1 MKDSG
6 ADVVP
11 EKLGSPINFK
21 IVGVIAGLVLG
32 FHFLVNYLAELD
44 EYALTSDAFIYAF
57 SMFIPLFVSAFAFLT
72 SKRYSGA
79 LVYSKAYVMLGFAFA
94 FMFLA
99 ELTYFVYEQILD
111 LDPYPSIADVFF
123 FVFYPLIIAYLIINL
138 KFFAPKLSK
147 SGLVFIIGLPIIVTL
162 TYVYFIIIPYVTD
175 TTLSGFGIFEIIE
188 DFGSFDF
195 YYGIIFITAASVTLG
210 LAIHTAKIFRG
221 GLIGT
226 AWLILVVGIILNLI
240 GDTWY
245 YYSEVTTG
253 YLLSDPVNLCW
264 YSSYLLILYA
274 LYKHKKS
281 L

>member
-1 MKDSG
+1 MKDPG
-6 ADVVP
+6 AEVVP

-21 IVGVIAGLVLG
+21 IIGVIAGIVLG
-32 FHFLVNYLAELD
+32 FHFLVNNLAESDASLS
-44 EYALTSDAFIYAF
+44 TSDALVSGF
-57 SMFIPLFVSAFAFLT
+57 SLIIPISVSIFAFAT

-79 LVYSKAYVMLGFAFA
+79 LVYSKAYVMLGVAFL
-94 FMFLA
+94 FMFFA
-99 ELTYFVYEQILD
+99 ELTYVLYEQVLD

-138 KFFAPKLSK
+138 KFFAPKISK
-147 SGLVFIIGLPIIVTL
+147 SGLALIIGMPIIATL
-162 TYVYFIIIPYVTD
+162 TYVYFIIAPYADD
-175 TTLSGFGIFEIIE
+175 TALTGGLFEIIE

-195 YYGIIFITAASVTLG
+195 YYGIIFIAAASITLG

-226 AWLILVVGIILNLI
+226 AWLILVLGIILNLI

-253 YLLSDPVNLCW
+253 YSLTDPVNLCW
-264 YSSYLLILYA
+264 YSAYLLILYA
-274 LYKHKKS
+274 LYKHKKA

>member
-1 MKDSG
+1 MKEPG
-6 ADVVP
+6 AEVVP

-21 IVGVIAGLVLG
+21 IIGVIAGIVLG
-32 FHFLVNYLAELD
+32 FHFLVNYLGES
-44 EYALTSDAFIYAF
+44 ESTMSSSDALVSGF
-57 SMFIPLFVSAFAFLT
+57 SLIIPISVSIFAFLT
-72 SKRYSGA
+72 SRRYSGA
-79 LVYSKAYVMLGFAFA
+79 LVYSKAYVMLGVAFLLMFFA
-94 FMFLA
+94 
-99 ELTYFVYEQILD
+99 EVTYIVYDLVLD

-123 FVFYPLIIAYLIINL
+123 FLFYPLIIAYLIINL
-138 KFFAPKLSK
+138 KFFAPKISK
-147 SGLVFIIGLPIIVTL
+147 SGLALIIGMPIIATIS
-162 TYVYFIIIPYVTD
+162 YVYLIIAPYLTE
-175 TTLSGFGIFEIIE
+175 TTLSEFGIFEIIE

-195 YYGIIFITAASVTLG
+195 YYGIIFIAAASVTLG
-210 LAIHTAKIFRG
+210 LAIHTATIFRG

-253 YLLSDPVNLCW
+253 YALTDPVNLCW

-274 LYKHKKS
+274 LYKHKKA

>member
-1 MKDSG
+1 MKDPG
-6 ADVVP
+6 AEVVP

-21 IVGVIAGLVLG
+21 IVAIIAGIVLG
-32 FHFLVNYLAELD
+32 FHFLVNSLAELD
-44 EYALTSDAFIYAF
+44 QHALSSDALIYGFSMIIPVSVSIFAF
-57 SMFIPLFVSAFAFLT
+57 ST
-72 SKRYSGA
+72 SRRYSGT
-79 LVYSKAYVMLGFAFA
+79 LVYSKAYVMLGVAFLL
-94 FMFLA
+94 MFFA
-99 ELTYFVYEQILD
+99 ELTYFIYEQILD

-138 KFFAPKLSK
+138 KFFAPKISK
-147 SGLVFIIGLPIIVTL
+147 SGLALIIGMPIIATIS
-162 TYVYFIIIPYVTD
+162 YVYFIISPYVTD
-175 TTLSGFGIFEIIE
+175 NTLTEYGLFGIIE

-195 YYGIIFITAASVTLG
+195 YYGIIFIAAASITLG
-210 LAIHTAKIFRG
+210 FAIHTAKIFRG

-226 AWLILVVGIILNLI
+226 AWLILVLGIILNLV

-253 YLLSDPVNLCW
+253 YSLSDPVNLCW

-274 LYKHKKS
+274 LYKHKKA

>member
-1 MKDSG
+1 MKDPG
-6 ADVVP
+6 VEVVP

-21 IVGVIAGLVLG
+21 IVMIIAGVVIG

-57 SMFIPLFVSAFAFLT
+57 SMFIPLIVSAFAFLT
-72 SKRYSGA
+72 SRRYSGA
-79 LVYSKAYVMLGFAFA
+79 LVYSKAYVMLGIAFVL
-94 FMFLA
+94 MFFA

-123 FVFYPLIIAYLIINL
+123 FVFYPMIIAYLIINL

-147 SGLVFIIGLPIIVTL
+147 GGLALIIGMPIIVTL
-162 TYVYFIIIPYVTD
+162 TYVYFITAPYTAD
-175 TTLSGFGIFEIIE
+175 AALSDFGIFEIIE

-195 YYGIIFITAASVTLG
+195 YYGIIFIAAASVTLG

-221 GLIGT
+221 GLIGN

-253 YLLSDPVNLCW
+253 YSLSDPVNLCW

-274 LYKHKKS
+274 LYKHKKA